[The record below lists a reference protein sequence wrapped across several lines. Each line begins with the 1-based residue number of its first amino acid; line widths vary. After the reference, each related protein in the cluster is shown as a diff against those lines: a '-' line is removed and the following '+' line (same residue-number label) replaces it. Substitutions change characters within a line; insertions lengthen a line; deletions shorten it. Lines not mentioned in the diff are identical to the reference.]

1 MHIVQLTFISV
12 GPSPFVAENYNNT
25 TCDKDKYNYTSDAHN

>member
-12 GPSPFVAENYNNT
+12 GPSPFVAENNNT